1 MDEKTW
7 LIIYVVIGW
16 ATAIVIEIQ
25 CNSWKRKHDDAITAW
40 TIESNNKDKQI
51 LKLQEE
57 LKNLKAKPVKH
68 GKWIDHKKFER
79 KNCNVCIECS
89 VCNTWFGHDC
99 IPKTKFCPNCGARM
113 DLKDGDA
120 K

>member
-16 ATAIVIEIQ
+16 LTAIVIEIQ
-25 CNSWKRKHDDAITAW
+25 CNHWKSKHDEAITAW

-57 LKNLKAKPVKH
+57 LETLKAKPVKH
-68 GKWIDHKKFER
+68 GKWLPKCEGDIYEFS
-79 KNCNVCIECS
+79 ECS
-89 VCNTWFGHDC
+89 ECGNTESC
-99 IPKTKFCPNCGARM
+99 ETPYCPQCGARM
-113 DLKDGDA
+113 DGDS
-120 K
+120 